1 MLPSYT
7 VLCFLVFPFLPCR
20 LILHCAVTH
29 ALYLHATHYYT
40 PLQFFEHLEEMI
52 IFDTG
57 RGCAR
62 AILGE
67 LVADHPPRLTP
78 NSAGKRRYG
87 DGNLDLG
94 RKEAVEERER
104 E

>member
-1 MLPSYT
+1 
-7 VLCFLVFPFLPCR
+7 
-20 LILHCAVTH
+20 
-29 ALYLHATHYYT
+29 
-40 PLQFFEHLEEMI
+40 MI

-87 DGNLDLG
+87 EGNLDLG
-94 RKEAVEERER
+94 RKEAGEERRER
-104 E
+104 GSREVGRRKEGEINAKERRGG